1 MKIVSLN
8 IGRPVLTVHDGRQ
21 YSTAIN
27 RRSIPERIRLTAL
40 GFAGDRV
47 ADNENH
53 GGPDRAACCYSHE
66 HYSFWAERLEKD
78 LPIPSFGENLTT
90 EGLLEREVC
99 IGDTFRIGSA
109 LVQVTQ
115 PRQPCW
121 KLANKLEAPQLPK
134 WITELSYTGF
144 YVRVLEEGEVQ
155 AGDAVQLVHR
165 PNPEVTVA
173 LTAAQLLTPAAT
185 QGWLARLA
193 ELPELSNGWR
203 ARAAKRLSDG

>member
-1 MKIVSLN
+1 MKVVSLN
-8 IGRPVLTVHDGRQ
+8 IGRPALAVHDGPQ

-27 RRSIPERIRLTAL
+27 RRAVQERVHLAAL

-53 GGPDRAACCYSHE
+53 GGPDRAVCCYSHE
-66 HYSFWAERLEKD
+66 HYSFWAERLGID
-78 LPIPSFGENLTT
+78 LPMPSFGENLTT
-90 EGLLEREVC
+90 EGLLERDVC
-99 IGDTFRIGSA
+99 IGDTFRIGTA

-121 KLANKLEAPQLPK
+121 KLANKLNAPQLPK

-144 YVRVLEEGEVQ
+144 YVRVLEEGEIQ
-155 AGDAVQLVHR
+155 AGEAVELVHR

-185 QGWLARLA
+185 RSWLARLA
-193 ELPELSNGWR
+193 ELPELSSGWR
-203 ARAAKRLSDG
+203 ARAAKRISEG